1 LRDGKE
7 KSRQRGLDNINQHG
21 KLYDKEVP
29 MSEKKVNFEERF
41 KKYPYLRSRV
51 ESLLDIVEDK
61 AGNLDKA
68 DEAEQLLIDEMRQM
82 GKEALHD
89 WAVGKE
95 VEKVTEL
102 IHDKGGIKKHS
113 KKKFHGIPPSE
124 R

>member
-1 LRDGKE
+1 
-7 KSRQRGLDNINQHG
+7 
-21 KLYDKEVP
+21 
-29 MSEKKVNFEERF
+29 MSEKKVNLEERF

-51 ESLLDIVEDK
+51 ESILEIVED
-61 AGNLDKA
+61 ASGNIDKA

-102 IHDKGGIKKHS
+102 IHDTGGIKKHS
-113 KKKFHGIPPSE
+113 KKKFHGTPPSE